1 MGVKR
6 KPAAFLNVPRFFGI
20 FDRMHRTLLLISLP
34 LIVLL
39 SYGTASLHFPYTPDD
54 TYIYLQFERNATQ
67 GNGISFNAGEPTYGV
82 TSPLW
87 MFIIALG
94 GKLGTEPEAKS

>member
-6 KPAAFLNVPRFFGI
+6 KPEASLNVPRFLVY

-39 SYGTASLHFPYTPDD
+39 FYGTASLHFPYTPDD
-54 TYIYLQFERNATQ
+54 TYIYLQFARNATQ
-67 GNGISFNAGEPTYGV
+67 GNGISFNAGEPTSGV
-82 TSPLW
+82 TRTLW
-87 MFIIALG
+87 MFIISLG
-94 GKLGTEPEAKS
+94 WKLGTLQEAKS